1 MFGILQKMDRFS
13 NGVMAE
19 EEKIGFFQEI
29 VDNKMIYEMHEKYQH
44 EAVRLVN
51 QGKVSI
57 PLLRQL
63 AVIQK
68 AQTVQGFTVPSR
80 HLVSI
85 GWQTDG
91 PQGFHRKRHNER
103 FFY

>member
-19 EEKIGFFQEI
+19 SEKIGFIQEV
-29 VDNKMIYEMHEKYQH
+29 VDNKMIYQMHDKYQH

-51 QGKVSI
+51 EGKVSI

-63 AVIQK
+63 SVIKKTQAV
-68 AQTVQGFTVPSR
+68 
-80 HLVSI
+80 
-85 GWQTDG
+85 
-91 PQGFHRKRHNER
+91 
-103 FFY
+103 

>member
-13 NGVMAE
+13 NNLMAE
-19 EEKIGFFQEI
+19 TEKISFFQEI

-44 EAVRLVN
+44 EAVSLVN

-63 AVIQK
+63 AVIKK
-68 AQTVQGFTVPSR
+68 AQSV
-80 HLVSI
+80 
-85 GWQTDG
+85 
-91 PQGFHRKRHNER
+91 
-103 FFY
+103 

>member
-19 EEKIGFFQEI
+19 PEKISFFQEI
-29 VDNKMIYEMHEKYQH
+29 VDNKMIYQMHEKYQH

-51 QGKVSI
+51 EGKVSI

-63 AVIQK
+63 SVIKK
-68 AQTVQGFTVPSR
+68 AQAV
-80 HLVSI
+80 
-85 GWQTDG
+85 
-91 PQGFHRKRHNER
+91 
-103 FFY
+103 

>member
-19 EEKIGFFQEI
+19 AEKIGFIQEI
-29 VDNKMIYEMHEKYQH
+29 VDNKMIYQMHDKYQH

-51 QGKVSI
+51 EGKVSI

-63 AVIQK
+63 SVIKKTQAV
-68 AQTVQGFTVPSR
+68 
-80 HLVSI
+80 
-85 GWQTDG
+85 
-91 PQGFHRKRHNER
+91 
-103 FFY
+103 

>member
-19 EEKIGFFQEI
+19 AEKIGFFQEI
-29 VDNKMIYEMHEKYQH
+29 VDNKMIYQMHDKYQH

-51 QGKVSI
+51 EGKVSI

-63 AVIQK
+63 RSSIQLYLQK
-68 AQTVQGFTVPSR
+68 AQ
-80 HLVSI
+80 SI
-85 GWQTDG
+85 RKART
-91 PQGFHRKRHNER
+91 FHDLR
-103 FFY
+103 

>member
-13 NGVMAE
+13 NNLMAE

-29 VDNKMIYEMHEKYQH
+29 VDNKMIYQMHDKYQH

-51 QGKVSI
+51 EGKVSI

-63 AVIQK
+63 SVIKK
-68 AQTVQGFTVPSR
+68 AQAV
-80 HLVSI
+80 
-85 GWQTDG
+85 
-91 PQGFHRKRHNER
+91 
-103 FFY
+103 

>member
-19 EEKIGFFQEI
+19 AEKIGFFQEI
-29 VDNKMIYEMHEKYQH
+29 VDNKMIYQMHDKYQH

-51 QGKVSI
+51 EGKVSI

-63 AVIQK
+63 SVIKKTQAV
-68 AQTVQGFTVPSR
+68 
-80 HLVSI
+80 
-85 GWQTDG
+85 
-91 PQGFHRKRHNER
+91 
-103 FFY
+103 

>member
-19 EEKIGFFQEI
+19 AEKIGFIQEI
-29 VDNKMIYEMHEKYQH
+29 VDNKMIYQMHDKYQH

-51 QGKVSI
+51 EGKVSI

-63 AVIQK
+63 SVIKK
-68 AQTVQGFTVPSR
+68 AQAV
-80 HLVSI
+80 
-85 GWQTDG
+85 
-91 PQGFHRKRHNER
+91 
-103 FFY
+103 

>member
-19 EEKIGFFQEI
+19 AEKISFFQEI
-29 VDNKMIYEMHEKYQH
+29 VDNKMIYQMHDKYQH

-51 QGKVSI
+51 EGKVSI

-63 AVIQK
+63 LVIKK
-68 AQTVQGFTVPSR
+68 AQAV
-80 HLVSI
+80 
-85 GWQTDG
+85 
-91 PQGFHRKRHNER
+91 
-103 FFY
+103 

>member
-19 EEKIGFFQEI
+19 AEKIGFIQEI
-29 VDNKMIYEMHEKYQH
+29 DDNKMIYQMHDKYQH

-51 QGKVSI
+51 EGKVSI

-63 AVIQK
+63 SVIKKTQAV
-68 AQTVQGFTVPSR
+68 
-80 HLVSI
+80 
-85 GWQTDG
+85 
-91 PQGFHRKRHNER
+91 
-103 FFY
+103 